1 MPANLIDAALAAYAR
16 AIRILDSIR
25 FQVWAERGITM
36 PQVRVLFMLAE
47 SGDQSAG
54 DIADTLGVAAST
66 VTGITDRLVKQ
77 GLIERREDTA
87 DRRVV
92 RLTLTADGRRLTT
105 EVGEV
110 SRTYLREVFALLS
123 DEQLEVLV
131 RSFEN
136 LADANARV
144 ASKTVAV

>member
-1 MPANLIDAALAAYAR
+1 MASGR
-16 AIRILDSIR
+16 R
-25 FQVWAERGITM
+25 
-36 PQVRVLFMLAE
+36 

-66 VTGITDRLVKQ
+66 VTGITDRLVRQ

>member
-1 MPANLIDAALAAYAR
+1 MPANLIEAALAAHAR
-16 AIRILDSIR
+16 AIGILDSIR

-66 VTGITDRLVKQ
+66 VTGITDRLVRQ